1 VIEEAGQGVGLYGP
15 TRSVERLLAVSSTP
29 SRDPPAASGPL
40 RGASARTRTE
50 FSITPIGTGE
60 SVGDLVAETV
70 RIVRASGLPN
80 ETNAMFT
87 NLEGE
92 WDEIMTVIKPC
103 VDTMAQAAPR
113 PAFRWW

>member
-1 VIEEAGQGVGLYGP
+1 
-15 TRSVERLLAVSSTP
+15 
-29 SRDPPAASGPL
+29 
-40 RGASARTRTE
+40 
-50 FSITPIGTGE
+50 
-60 SVGDLVAETV
+60 
-70 RIVRASGLPN
+70 
-80 ETNAMFT
+80 MFT